1 MDSPPV
7 NLGREIL
14 GLEIPQHQLQ
24 VQIFL
29 KCMKKIFL
37 NELINLLFQH
47 RASGGSVTVGSA
59 YSAVGASVLQNSH
72 NSQNG
77 NSH

>member
-1 MDSPPV
+1 MPKKSM
-7 NLGREIL
+7 NL
-14 GLEIPQHQLQ
+14 
-24 VQIFL
+24 L
-29 KCMKKIFL
+29 K
-37 NELINLLFQH
+37 LFQH

>member
-1 MDSPPV
+1 M
-7 NLGREIL
+7 
-14 GLEIPQHQLQ
+14 
-24 VQIFL
+24 
-29 KCMKKIFL
+29 
-37 NELINLLFQH
+37 NLLKLFKH